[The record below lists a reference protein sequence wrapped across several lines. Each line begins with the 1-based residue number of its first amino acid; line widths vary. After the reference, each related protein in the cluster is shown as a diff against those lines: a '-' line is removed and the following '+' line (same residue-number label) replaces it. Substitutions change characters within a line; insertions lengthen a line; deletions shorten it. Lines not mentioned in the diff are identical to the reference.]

1 MWHRAAACSALVSDK
16 LRRALHDSH
25 LLLQSL
31 KAGQSAST
39 LAASLPQGYF
49 EVERVLDSKVVA
61 GEVVYLVR
69 WRGHGEE
76 HDSWEPRDN
85 LSECLELVE
94 DYDFANSERWLY
106 EP

>member
-1 MWHRAAACSALVSDK
+1 MSR
-16 LRRALHDSH
+16 
-25 LLLQSL
+25 
-31 KAGQSAST
+31 SASNFLT
-39 LAASLPQGYF
+39 SRPKLAASAGSLPQGYF